1 MRTLLCDRQPSL
13 GISVDFDPG
22 TPPQGD
28 LLRFSGRDSGCYR
41 KAVDLLRQPQRTHRH
56 ALLCFD
62 RHGCGA
68 EAKSRTEIEGEIEAH
83 LRKSGWREG
92 HAAVIVLDPEL
103 EMWVWADSPHVADSL
118 GWAGDR
124 NSLKPYLIQ
133 KGFWKEGD
141 AKPHDPKQA
150 FTQALR
156 EKSQPAVAPVFAQI
170 ASNVSMKG
178 CQDPAFGKLCET
190 LQRWFPQGSA

>member
-1 MRTLLCDRQPSL
+1 
-13 GISVDFDPG
+13 
-22 TPPQGD
+22 
-28 LLRFSGRDSGCYR
+28 
-41 KAVDLLRQPQRTHRH
+41 
-56 ALLCFD
+56 
-62 RHGCGA
+62 
-68 EAKSRTEIEGEIEAH
+68 
-83 LRKSGWREG
+83 
-92 HAAVIVLDPEL
+92 VIVLDPEL